1 MNSWLT
7 TYTITV
13 ELPRNDPRDENVL
26 EPLVEGLDDAVEP
39 LLDAIAARINE
50 MDTTLL
56 VRKAM
61 GH

>member
-13 ELPRNDPRDENVL
+13 ELPRHDPRDENVL